1 MFHTMDTIY
10 TNHQQAI
17 ASLINCF
24 KLKNSLGHGNPN
36 LEAMDGTGGGA
47 LLLSETTLH
56 FWQFP
61 PFLLQSGS
69 AGNNSQTLVALLSSL
84 SNSMVSILF
93 SASSYLALGI
103 SIVKK

>member
-1 MFHTMDTIY
+1 MDTIY

-36 LEAMDGTGGGA
+36 LEAMDGTGGGG

-56 FWQFP
+56 F
-61 PFLLQSGS
+61 
-69 AGNNSQTLVALLSSL
+69 
-84 SNSMVSILF
+84 
-93 SASSYLALGI
+93 
-103 SIVKK
+103 

>member
-56 FWQFP
+56 FWQFQH
-61 PFLLQSGS
+61 FYYNQEVR
-69 AGNNSQTLVALLSSL
+69 Q
-84 SNSMVSILF
+84 
-93 SASSYLALGI
+93 
-103 SIVKK
+103 